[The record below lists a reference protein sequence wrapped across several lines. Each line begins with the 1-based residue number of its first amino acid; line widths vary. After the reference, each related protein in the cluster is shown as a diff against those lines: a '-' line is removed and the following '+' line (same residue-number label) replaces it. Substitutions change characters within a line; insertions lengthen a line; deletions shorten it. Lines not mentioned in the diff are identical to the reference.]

1 MKKMVLALVTS
12 LFSTSALAAGG
23 FTWLGGIAH
32 SLNIPQH
39 TVTFA
44 FVCILFLVGGFIY
57 RAKASSVDTGI
68 VPDKGISFRNIYE
81 SIGEFLYDLAK
92 SILGEKDAKKYF
104 TLLITIFLLIF
115 ANNLIGI
122 IPGFLPPTDNLN
134 TTLALGLFVFIY
146 YNYQGIK
153 VQGLVGHIKHFLGP
167 IAAMAPLMLIIELI
181 SHAVRPISLGLRLKS
196 VMQGDHLVL
205 SIFSDLV
212 PYLIPVPFYALG
224 IFVSFIQA
232 FVFTLLT
239 MIYIGT
245 AVEHHDH
252 DDH

>member
-1 MKKMVLALVTS
+1 MKMFLALAAS

-32 SLNIPQH
+32 SLHVHPH
-39 TVTFA
+39 TLTFA
-44 FVCILFLVGGFIY
+44 LVCVLFLIAGFIY
-57 RAKASSVDTGI
+57 RAKASSIESGI
-68 VPDKGISFRNIYE
+68 VPDKGITYRNIFE
-81 SIGEFLYDLAK
+81 SFGEFMYDLAK
-92 SILGEKDAKKYF
+92 NIMGEKDAKKYF
-104 TLLITIFLLIF
+104 TLLITFFMVIF

-134 TTLALGLFVFIY
+134 TTLAMGLFVFLY

-153 VQGLVGHIKHFLGP
+153 VQGFVGHIKHFLGP

-181 SHAVRPISLGLRLKS
+181 SHAVRPLSLGLRLKS
-196 VMQGDHLVL
+196 VMEGDHMVL
-205 SIFSDLV
+205 SMFLDLV
-212 PYLIPVPFYALG
+212 PYLIPIPFYALG

>member
-134 TTLALGLFVFIY
+134 TTLALA
-146 YNYQGIK
+146 
-153 VQGLVGHIKHFLGP
+153 LVDQDRALRALLSERLTRF
-167 IAAMAPLMLIIELI
+167 AETAMA
-181 SHAVRPISLGLRLKS
+181 HDVDAGQAVGLDERA
-196 VMQGDHLVL
+196 VL
-205 SIFSDLV
+205 
-212 PYLIPVPFYALG
+212 
-224 IFVSFIQA
+224 
-232 FVFTLLT
+232 
-239 MIYIGT
+239 T
-245 AVEHHDH
+245 AR
-252 DDH
+252 